1 MRVHAT
7 RSINMTG
14 EERQMKQKGKV
25 MIVGMKLDGTGREIL
40 TWTLA
45 KFTHAGDRVI
55 ALHVAPSSS
64 QADVLRSKIDA
75 ASQPADGVFDSIIG
89 VYESFCNIKQVEL
102 QVKVTDGLSLR
113 RALIEEAKMSNAAR
127 LILGHASCKPHI
139 GPSFSLA
146 KYCAKRLP
154 TTCSVVV
161 IQHGQVAFEKDGAL
175 GSLGDNSSGVLNT
188 IQKTLRSHSW
198 KSPAHHHSH
207 VRRASMPS
215 HLSEVDMGRDENG
228 NEVSHWPRPSRFL
241 DSPVSVLHAYKYP
254 SLHMQSSKRV
264 LSHTESPLSAVSSPS
279 DSSTPEAHEGT
290 YNSGSHDVRRD
301 PSHSSL
307 GDCFAQNEGDHHL
320 KCVSGKGDVVEH
332 ESGKVGSAPLVQE
345 KIAEDH
351 TLYVNSNKPVE
362 NTDLQ
367 GDAVVNDSPPSV
379 GWPLLHRSIPTKL
392 NHGSVR
398 SHRMS
403 VVEWALQLPD
413 RPKDTMNLQTE
424 LQDDDIPYCSPLV
437 INEGTCHEGQRA
449 VENSKICAADAHLQC
464 HTDIVASRIAK
475 LSQNCPCRQFQFVE
489 LQAATGNFN
498 KDNMVGK
505 GGCSQVYQGVISD
518 GYVVAVKCLNASA
531 LDSEDDFVM
540 EVEIMC
546 GLRHKRI
553 VQLIGYCVDSE
564 HYMLVYN
571 LASEGNLEQR
581 LHGGKG
587 TGVLAWESR
596 CKIAVGVA
604 EALKYLHDGCTRPV
618 IHRDVKSSNILL
630 LSDFEPQLTDFG
642 LAKRVPAKSTQITC
656 SDVVGTFGYLAP
668 EYFMF
673 GKVSEKTD
681 VYSFGVVLLE
691 LITGRRPIDN
701 TKSKGQENLVVWA
714 RPLLEDESSTDQL
727 IDPKL
732 EGLYNA
738 GQLKNMMMAAAL
750 CLRQSPQMRP
760 CMSRILKLL
769 TGEVEDL
776 EHIGRQDSACKE
788 SDDGCDMPN
797 YGDIDIRNHLTL
809 ALFGLDDD
817 AASQTSIEHSVNL
830 AHSNK
835 YLEEYLGGRYSRSS
849 SFE

>member
-498 KDNMVGK
+498 K
-505 GGCSQVYQGVISD
+505 
-518 GYVVAVKCLNASA
+518 
-531 LDSEDDFVM
+531 
-540 EVEIMC
+540 
-546 GLRHKRI
+546 
-553 VQLIGYCVDSE
+553 
-564 HYMLVYN
+564 
-571 LASEGNLEQR
+571 
-581 LHGGKG
+581 GGKG